1 MLSQRMYLWTSA
13 LLVLFLSACTEPA
26 TTSNLTGALKYDEI
40 HYTKTEN
47 KNGEPCS
54 EQERAFCAMI
64 DLSYPDFTIAP
75 NIKLKDKLNSLV
87 HELLLSS
94 EFETL
99 DVKPEN
105 TEQLAFLY
113 LQEFRESHSA
123 ADWELTHHIN
133 VLTTHPQFIS
143 LESQKAGYLGGA
155 HGFQK
160 VKLFNFDNNG
170 EAIKLSNLLNL
181 GYAGE
186 LNAIAEGLFR
196 KQHQIP
202 AEKNLEDL
210 GFSFPNGEFQLN
222 ENFAITEQGLRFFFN
237 AYEIAPYAFGTSDL
251 LINYNEIQ
259 SLIKPDGLLARYQQQ
274 HRAQD
279 NNDKHKSD

>member
-1 MLSQRMYLWTSA
+1 MLSQRMYLWISA
-13 LLVLFLSACTEPA
+13 SLVLFLSACTEPA
-26 TTSNLTGALKYDEI
+26 TNPNPTGALKYDEI

-64 DLSYPDFTIAP
+64 DLRYPDFTIAP
-75 NIKLKDKLNSLV
+75 NIKLKNTLNGLV
-87 HELLLSS
+87 NELLLSS

-113 LQEFRESHSA
+113 LQEFRESNSA

-133 VLTTHPQFIS
+133 VLTAHPHFTS
-143 LESQKAGYLGGA
+143 LESHKSGYLGGA

-160 VKLFNFDNNG
+160 VQLFNFDNKG
-170 EAIKLSNLLNL
+170 EAIILSDLLNL
-181 GYAGE
+181 GYAGQ
-186 LNAIAEGLFR
+186 LNAIAESLFR
-196 KQHQIP
+196 KQHQISI
-202 AEKNLEDL
+202 EKNLEDL

-222 ENFAITEQGLRFFFN
+222 ENFAITAQGLRFFFN
-237 AYEIAPYAFGTSDL
+237 TYEVAPYAFGTSDL
-251 LINYNEIQ
+251 LINYKDIQ
-259 SLIKPDGLLARYQQQ
+259 SLIKPDGLLAKYQQ
-274 HRAQD
+274 HRQNKAS
-279 NNDKHKSD
+279 NDQSQND